1 MEDPMRSLRQLLDGI
16 KECEIEYRVCT
27 PDGQDMFSGLAF
39 YKNGIISP
47 GDGDSYGLDDYVD
60 SWEWEGGIL
69 TVWYESKWI
78 EG

>member
-1 MEDPMRSLRQLLDGI
+1 MRSLRQLLDGI

-39 YKNGIISP
+39 YK
-47 GDGDSYGLDDYVD
+47 YGLDDYVD

-69 TVWYESKWI
+69 TVWYEAKWI